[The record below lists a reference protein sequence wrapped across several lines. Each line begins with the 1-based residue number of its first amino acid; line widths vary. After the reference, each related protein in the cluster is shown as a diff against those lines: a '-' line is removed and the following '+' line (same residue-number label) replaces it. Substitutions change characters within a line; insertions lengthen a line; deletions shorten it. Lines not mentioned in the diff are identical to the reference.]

1 MVGGDAGCVLGAGAG
16 PAARVRGDHPGGVG
30 PVFHADERRDTAA
43 SALPARRH
51 GWRDPRAWTRPRRPD
66 DRPDRRIILTEVN
79 QIDIHL
85 CMSTSMSLD
94 PGRGSAAP
102 VVVVGAGQSGLA
114 AARALRA
121 RGMPAVILEAGD
133 RPAGSWPRYYDSL
146 RLFSPA
152 AYSSM
157 PGMPFPGAPDR
168 YPGRDEVAGYH
179 ERYAARLGVEIRTR
193 TRVQTVRQDGFT
205 GGLSHVAD
213 YRNPAPYAGQRVIVV
228 GAGDSAAQVAN
239 ELAPVAAVTLA
250 TRHPVRFI
258 PQRLGGQD
266 VHYWLR
272 ESGFDTLPAEWLS
285 KITGGSVVTDSVG
298 FQQTLAAGL
307 VDRRPMFTALDG
319 NQVVWS
325 DGRREP
331 VDAII
336 LATGYR
342 PSLDYLR
349 ELGAL
354 DADAAPIHV
363 RGISSTHV
371 GLVYLGLEYQRS
383 FASNTLRGV
392 SADARAVIAP
402 LVAWIRDAPAKVG
415 LGARDHVDTYQSEWQ
430 VHRYGR
436 GTRADSEDQAPRRRT
451 AVRADRLPRGAARAG
466 GPPGRGRQGP
476 RRPCPAAAH

>member
-1 MVGGDAGCVLGAGAG
+1 
-16 PAARVRGDHPGGVG
+16 
-30 PVFHADERRDTAA
+30 
-43 SALPARRH
+43 
-51 GWRDPRAWTRPRRPD
+51 
-66 DRPDRRIILTEVN
+66 
-79 QIDIHL
+79 
-85 CMSTSMSLD
+85 MSTDLEPVPS
-94 PGRGSAAP
+94 SAAP
-102 VVVVGAGQSGLA
+102 VIVVGGGQSGLA
-114 AARALRA
+114 AARALREL
-121 RGMPAVILEAGD
+121 RMPAVILEASD

-152 AYSSM
+152 GYSSM
-157 PGMPFPGAPDR
+157 PGMAFPGAPDR
-168 YPGRDEVAGYH
+168 YPGRDEVAGYL

-193 TRVQTVRQDGFT
+193 TRVQTVRQDGREFIVVTDRGRTLRASGIVATSGSFSSPYRPSFPGEEGFT

-250 TRHPVRFI
+250 TRHPVRLI

-415 LGARDHVDTYQSEWQ
+415 LGARDYVDTYQSEWQ

>member
-1 MVGGDAGCVLGAGAG
+1 
-16 PAARVRGDHPGGVG
+16 
-30 PVFHADERRDTAA
+30 
-43 SALPARRH
+43 
-51 GWRDPRAWTRPRRPD
+51 
-66 DRPDRRIILTEVN
+66 
-79 QIDIHL
+79 
-85 CMSTSMSLD
+85 MSTDLEPVPS
-94 PGRGSAAP
+94 SAAP
-102 VVVVGAGQSGLA
+102 VIVVGGGQSGLA
-114 AARALRA
+114 AARALREL
-121 RGMPAVILEAGD
+121 RMPAVILEASD

-152 AYSSM
+152 GYSSM

-168 YPGRDEVAGYH
+168 YPGRDEVAGYL

-193 TRVQTVRQDGFT
+193 TRVQTVRQDGREFIVVPDRGRTLRASGIVAASGSFSSPYRPSFPGEEGFT

-250 TRHPVRFI
+250 TRHLVRFI

-415 LGARDHVDTYQSEWQ
+415 LGARDYVDTYQSEWQ